1 MKKITIFLVLIIG
14 ALMCVAPI
22 MATESNSD
30 NVILGLFDS
39 ISEKQFNIADLTI
52 NKTVHKHISSDNSEK
67 SFNNYN
73 LTFTV
78 KDDVSGEYLVKYTCF
93 DGNNTVNESQ
103 FKINKKGDF
112 NIPWNNASEITS
124 INVLIYDS
132 NNKLVYNNTTSN
144 VKVTNDVVKDQPVQK
159 DTSDNS
165 GSTYWGSSKS
175 SKFHKPSC
183 EWAQKINGKN
193 KVVFHSRDEAIKAGY
208 QPCSVCSP

>member
-1 MKKITIFLVLIIG
+1 MKKITIFLVLIIA

-39 ISEKQFNIADLTI
+39 IGENQFNIADLTI

-67 SFNNYN
+67 SFNSYN

-78 KDDVSGEYLVKYTCF
+78 KDDVFGEYLVKYTCF
-93 DGNNTVNESQ
+93 DGNKSVNESQ

-112 NIPWNNASEITS
+112 NIPLNNASEISS

-132 NNKLVYNNTTSN
+132 SNKLVYNNTTSN

-165 GSTYWGSSKS
+165 GSTYLGSSKS
-175 SKFHKPSC
+175 GKFHKPSC
-183 EWAQKINGKN
+183 EWAQKIKGNN
-193 KVVFHSRDEAIKAGY
+193 KVVFHSRDEAINAGY
-208 QPCSVCSP
+208 KPCSVCSP